1 MVLMKVFLTN
11 READVMQVLWDQ
23 GPSLVAEVREHLK
36 DDLAYTTVLSI
47 LRTLEAKGYVRHSEE
62 GRGHRYS
69 AKVQQQA
76 ARKNALKH
84 LTDKLF
90 KGSSELLFT
99 HLVSDGKLTPEQI
112 ERMRDLLAEQAKKK
126 E

>member
-1 MVLMKVFLTN
+1 
-11 READVMQVLWDQ
+11 
-23 GPSLVAEVREHLK
+23 
-36 DDLAYTTVLSI
+36 VLSI
-47 LRTLEAKGYVRHSEE
+47 LRTLEAKGFIRHTEE
-62 GRGHRYS
+62 GRGHRYA

-76 ARKNALKH
+76 ARKSAVRH

-99 HLVSDGKLTPEQI
+99 QLVCDEKLTPQQI
-112 ERMRDLLAEQAKKK
+112 ERMRALLAERAKSK

>member
-1 MVLMKVFLTN
+1 MTAPLTN
-11 READVMQVLWDQ
+11 READVMQVLWDH
-23 GPSLVAEVREHLK
+23 GPCIVAEVRDHLH

-47 LRTLEAKGYVRHSEE
+47 LRTLEAKGFIRHTEE

-76 ARKNALKH
+76 ARKSAVRH

-99 HLVSDGKLTPEQI
+99 QLVSDEKLTPQQI
-112 ERMRDLLAEQAKKK
+112 ERMRELLAARAKSK

>member
-1 MVLMKVFLTN
+1 MTAPLTN

-23 GPSLVAEVREHLK
+23 GPCVVAEVRDHLH

-47 LRTLEAKGYVRHSEE
+47 LRTLEAKGFVRHTEE

-69 AKVQQQA
+69 AKMQQQA
-76 ARKNALKH
+76 ARKSALKH

-99 HLVSDGKLTPEQI
+99 QLVADDKLTPQQI
-112 ERMRDLLAEQAKKK
+112 ERMRELLAERAKNK